1 MTVPNYLAVAFN
13 YLETS
18 GVVDVANT
26 ITRMEAQAVALA
38 WTNPGAGHIVSPPNA
53 VGQSI
58 DIQLNRIAATNLEM
72 VFTDSLA
79 RTFTRRCQT
88 PATFVERLY
97 FNTFGFA
104 FDPGN
109 AQGLW
114 GTILDL
120 SPELQDCHDQWPLGH
135 GFLTAADAND
145 STFFTC
151 GSMQLSSANPRVY
164 TPTAQSTIIASG
176 SLDIGVPNGY
186 SQGGSRMWY
195 PCINV
200 GPVTGSIQ
208 EIRGRRFQALFVH
221 GNEPA
226 QTEIVVPI
234 DEATT
239 GLFKILSWTPN
250 TGQWNAKIAYRKA

>member
-13 YLETS
+13 YLETP
-18 GVVDVANT
+18 GETDVANT
-26 ITRMEAQAVALA
+26 ITRMEAQAVALS
-38 WTNPGAGHIVSPPNA
+38 WTNPGAGHIISPPNA
-53 VGQSI
+53 VGQFI
-58 DIQLNRIAATNLEM
+58 DIQFNRIAATNLEM

-88 PATFVERLY
+88 GSPFVERLY

-109 AQGLW
+109 AEGLW

-120 SPELQDCHDQWPLGH
+120 SPELQNCHDQWPLGH
-135 GFLTAADAND
+135 GSRDVADNPD
-145 STFFTC
+145 GFFYTS
-151 GSMQLSSANPRVY
+151 GSMQLSSGNPRVY
-164 TPTAQSTIIASG
+164 TPVAQTTIIAAG
-176 SLDIGVPNGY
+176 SSDMNAPNGY

-195 PCINV
+195 PCINQ
-200 GPVTGSIQ
+200 GPVTGAVL
-208 EIRGRRFQALFVH
+208 ELRGRRFQALFVH
-221 GNEPA
+221 GSESS

-250 TGQWNAKIAYRKA
+250 IAQWNAKIAYRKA